1 MGDVP
6 AEILVDLYSDTQT
19 RPTPAM
25 RAAMATA
32 EVGDEQQRGDP
43 TVTALCQEV
52 AEVLGH
58 EAAVF
63 LPTGTMCNLVGVAA
77 HVAPGDAVIMEHLG
91 HVLRSETGGIGVVS
105 GAIVDTVRGE
115 RGVFTAADLAP
126 ALEPGN
132 AYRPPPTLVC
142 LEQTH
147 NFGGGTVWPLDTY
160 TEVVELAHDHG
171 LRVHLDGARLFNAV
185 VASGVA
191 ADRWA
196 GPVDSAWVD
205 FTKGLGAPL
214 GAVLAGP
221 GDYIERAWRWKHRL
235 GGAMRQAGIA
245 AAGCRYALANHVAR
259 LADDHAR
266 AAALAAGLSA
276 LGLAVEPVGSNM
288 VWAAPASVGLTAEA
302 FAKGL
307 RAAGVRVS
315 TVGDRVRAVTH
326 LDVDDAGIERAIAAA
341 GTTIG

>member
-1 MGDVP
+1 MGAV
-6 AEILVDLYSDTQT
+6 ASEISVDLYSDTQT
-19 RPTPAM
+19 RPSAAM
-25 RAAMATA
+25 RRVMAEA

-43 TVTALCQEV
+43 TVTALCREV
-52 AEVLGH
+52 ADELGH

-63 LPTGTMCNLVGVAA
+63 LPTGTMCNLIGVAT

-105 GAIVDTVRGE
+105 SAVIDTVRGE

-160 TEVVELAHDHG
+160 TEVVELAHGHG

-196 GPVDSAWVD
+196 GQVDSAWID

-221 GDYIERAWRWKHRL
+221 TDYIERAWRWKHRL

-245 AAGCRYALANHVAR
+245 AAACRYALANNVDR
-259 LADDHAR
+259 LVDDHVRAR
-266 AAALAAGLSA
+266 ALAAGFED
-276 LGLAVEPVGSNM
+276 LGLAVEPVASNM

-307 RAAGVRVS
+307 RTAGVRIS
-315 TVGDRVRAVTH
+315 TVGDRIRAVTH
-326 LDVDDAGIERAIAAA
+326 LDIDDDGIARAIAAA
-341 GTTIG
+341 KEVIG

>member
-1 MGDVP
+1 M
-6 AEILVDLYSDTQT
+6 AE
-19 RPTPAM
+19 
-25 RAAMATA
+25 A

-43 TVTALCQEV
+43 TVTALCREV
-52 AEVLGH
+52 AERLGH

-63 LPTGTMCNLVGVAA
+63 LPTGTMCNLIGVAT

-105 GAIVDTVRGE
+105 GAVVDTVRGE

-147 NFGGGTVWPLDTY
+147 NFGGGTVWPLDGY
-160 TEVVELAHDHG
+160 TEVVDLAHGHG

-196 GPVDSAWVD
+196 GQVDSAWID

-221 GDYIERAWRWKHRL
+221 TDYIERAWRWKHRL

-245 AAGCRYALANHVAR
+245 AAACRYALANNVER
-259 LADDHAR
+259 LADDHVPGRGPGGRVRRAR
-266 AAALAAGLSA
+266 PRRRAGRVEHGVGGAGVGRARPPRRSPRACARPACGSRRSA
-276 LGLAVEPVGSNM
+276 TASAPSPTSTSTT
-288 VWAAPASVGLTAEA
+288 PASPGRSAPPRRSS
-302 FAKGL
+302 G
-307 RAAGVRVS
+307 
-315 TVGDRVRAVTH
+315 
-326 LDVDDAGIERAIAAA
+326 
-341 GTTIG
+341 